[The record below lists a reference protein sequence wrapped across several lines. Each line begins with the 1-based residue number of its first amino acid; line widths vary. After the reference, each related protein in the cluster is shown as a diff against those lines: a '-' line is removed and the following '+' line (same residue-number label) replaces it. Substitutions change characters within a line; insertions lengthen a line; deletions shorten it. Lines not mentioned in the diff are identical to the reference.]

1 MVLYNKYRPRFFS
14 EVRGQDHI
22 TSTLKNE
29 IKTGRISHAYLF
41 AGSRGTGKTSTARIF
56 ARAVNCPNSVDGE
69 PCNQCEIC
77 RGLEDGSIYDII
89 EIDAAS
95 NTGVDN
101 IRNLREEI
109 NYTPS
114 RCKYRVYIIDEVH
127 MLSTGAFNAL
137 LKTLEEPPEHVIFIL
152 ATTEVHKLPE
162 TILSRCQRHDFHR
175 IYGDD
180 MAGRLF
186 DVAAA
191 EGLTL
196 HEDAAALISRIADG
210 AMRNALSVLDQCS
223 AVSKDITEELVAETC
238 GIANISGITD
248 AVLAND
254 TEGAINTIGSLYN
267 RSYDMEQLCNGL
279 IKRFRDIMVYK
290 TVKKSRDLITCEDEE
305 YEDIKRDAGGFS
317 LNTVLYAIDLL
328 YDALAAIKGGADAR
342 IEMETCVLKLCRPQL
357 STSATAMLE
366 RIDKLEKEVKRLK
379 AGGAADD
386 ANIAPAA
393 PAAPQADTYHAA
405 DKAANSAENNAKA
418 EGAGAA
424 AEKGAYEAADTAA
437 ADDGGADEA
446 TGSLGSDFS
455 AFLDGHADSAHYGSA
470 AGTAEDK
477 NGYAPVWGNAETAAD
492 ETGFGSSSVGSSGS
506 SSGSSGG
513 TKEFTRWAELMEE
526 IQRADSM
533 LSGFLYDSRAY
544 IRGNQF
550 LIETNNPGVRPLLNN
565 PVHTDALQNALID
578 ITGVQY
584 DIGFYNESA
593 DKPTEPDDQ
602 LSFLT
607 NKVMGK
613 DNVEIQ

>member
-109 NYTPS
+109 NYTPT

-175 IYGDD
+175 VQGED
-180 MAGRLF
+180 MTGRLF

-196 HEDAAALISRIADG
+196 SADAAALIARIADG

-238 GIANISGITD
+238 GVANISGITG
-248 AVLAND
+248 AILAND

-267 RSYDMEQLCNGL
+267 RSYDMEQLCNEL

-290 TVKKSRDLITCEDEE
+290 TVKKSRELITCEDEE
-305 YEDIKRDAGGFS
+305 YEDIKRNAGGFS
-317 LNTVLYAIDLL
+317 LSTVLYAIDLL
-328 YDALAAIKGGADAR
+328 YATLDSIKGGADAR
-342 IEMETCVLKLCRPQL
+342 IEMETCILKLCRPQL

-366 RIDKLEKEVKRLK
+366 RIDNLEKEVRRLK
-379 AGGAADD
+379 AGRPAGSTEYANAGTAADGSHTPPAND
-386 ANIAPAA
+386 ANAANAANTANTANYTESAAKTPEPAKPAPSVPSA
-393 PAAPQADTYHAA
+393 PSAPFAPQANAGTPA
-405 DKAANSAENNAKA
+405 DSADAESDAAANTDILGGEEEEEQA
-418 EGAGAA
+418 
-424 AEKGAYEAADTAA
+424 EAADP
-437 ADDGGADEA
+437 
-446 TGSLGSDFS
+446 
-455 AFLDGHADSAHYGSA
+455 
-470 AGTAEDK
+470 
-477 NGYAPVWGNAETAAD
+477 NGV
-492 ETGFGSSSVGSSGS
+492 
-506 SSGSSGG
+506 
-513 TKEFTRWAELMEE
+513 KEFTRWAELMDE
-526 IQRADSM
+526 INKSDPM
-533 LSGFLYDSRAY
+533 LRGVICDSRAY
-544 IRGNQF
+544 TRGNQF
-550 LIETNNPGVRPLLNN
+550 LIDSLNPGIKNLLDISM
-565 PVHTDALQNALID
+565 HKDALQDALID
-578 ITGVQY
+578 ITGIQY
-584 DIGFYNESA
+584 EIGIYEAN
-593 DKPTEPDDQ
+593 DGKPAEPDDQ

-607 NKVMGK
+607 NKLMGK
-613 DNVEIQ
+613 ENVEIQ